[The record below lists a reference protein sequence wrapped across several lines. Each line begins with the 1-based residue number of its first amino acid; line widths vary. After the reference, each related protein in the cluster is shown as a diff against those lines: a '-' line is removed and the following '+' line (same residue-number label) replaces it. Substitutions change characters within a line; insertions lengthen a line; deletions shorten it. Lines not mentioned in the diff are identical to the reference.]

1 MEAKDVNNIAIR
13 NNHITYNQKRNL
25 NQLIKNCSNFFAD
38 PNEKL
43 TYNTNVAAEIKTITD
58 SPVYSNYT
66 NYPTSMKDEV
76 EKQVKQLL
84 DDGIIRPSRSP
95 YCSPV

>member
-1 MEAKDVNNIAIR
+1 M
-13 NNHITYNQKRNL
+13 
-25 NQLIKNCSNFFAD
+25 QLIKNCSNFFAD

-95 YCSPV
+95 YCSPVWRVKNRKMLQRKENSGWS